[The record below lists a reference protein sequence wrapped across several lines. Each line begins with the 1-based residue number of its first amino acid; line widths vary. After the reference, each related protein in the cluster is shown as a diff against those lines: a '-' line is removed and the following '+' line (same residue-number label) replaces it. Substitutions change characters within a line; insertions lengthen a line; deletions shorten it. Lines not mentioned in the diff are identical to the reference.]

1 MPINHEHQM
10 TILKDI
16 LENHQ
21 MDCCGTVSE
30 CEQIERLAKSLMGNE
45 SIKEHTRNIL
55 SDIYSYGQNGKYC
68 TNLNEHITSHQQ
80 MLSQWIKQL
89 T

>member
-10 TILKDI
+10 IILKDI
-16 LENHQ
+16 LANHQ

-45 SIKEHTRNIL
+45 SIEEHMKKTL
-55 SDIYSYGQNGKYC
+55 SDIYSYGQSGKYSK
-68 TNLNEHITSHQQ
+68 NLDEHILSHQQ
-80 MLSQWIKQL
+80 MLSQWINRL
-89 T
+89 P